1 MCVMFPIKLF
11 KLLEQSSVSE
21 HACIVSWLPHGRA
34 FKIHDEKMFEK
45 HVLKAHFQSSSESFK
60 RQLYFY
66 GFKKIGKRFID
77 FGAYYHSHFIR
88 DQPKLCCKIF
98 KLHKSLESDFQVP
111 NFDKVP
117 RYLQNARKCSIVGKK
132 SV

>member
-1 MCVMFPIKLF
+1 MFPIKLF

-21 HACIVSWLPHGRA
+21 HACIVSWLPHGHA

-45 HVLKAHFQSSSESFK
+45 CVLKTHFQSSSESFK

-77 FGAYYHSHFIR
+77 FGAYYHSQFIR
-88 DQPKLCCKIF
+88 DQPKLCCKIL
-98 KLHKSLESDFQVP
+98 KLDKSSESEFQVP

-117 RYLQNARKCSIVGKK
+117 RHLQNARKCSIVRK
-132 SV
+132 SSV